1 MPCCVFLGYRYLL
14 HARKRSCHVSVFS
27 LPIAQ
32 EWLAYTLL
40 LFTLCIHCN
49 LLLFSVEKWVCLVFL
64 NPFHPSI
71 EESFILPCCE
81 ATSFFSV
88 KSKVA
93 FWLKCE
99 SLFITCIL
107 SALLWSNLCI
117 SKVLQPSGCPQNRWV
132 NASWNFE
139 AHCNPVFPSHD
150 CTRGNKKASCRY
162 GGERRL
168 FTTVIHNSSMHQQ
181 SKQATL

>member
-1 MPCCVFLGYRYLL
+1 MPCQCVLSSHGTGMTCLHTAALHFVYSLQSTSVLCGEMGLL
-14 HARKRSCHVSVFS
+14 SFS
-27 LPIAQ
+27 QSFSSKYWRILYPS
-32 EWLAYTLL
+32 LL
-40 LFTLCIHCN
+40 CCCI
-49 LLLFSVEKWVCLVFL
+49 
-64 NPFHPSI
+64 
-71 EESFILPCCE
+71 
-81 ATSFFSV
+81 FFSV

-99 SLFITCIL
+99 SSFITCIL

-117 SKVLQPSGCPQNRWV
+117 SKVRQPSGCPQNRWV